1 MYAVVVIDRN
11 IKQAHPVAL
20 ENVSYT
26 VSRYTLL
33 FIVYCFHCRGV
44 NSGRF
49 TKFEF
54 TLFIKNWEYFVSG
67 SNYTFGGIKTPVRQ
81 LCPFR
86 NSPTEDIR
94 TEHEARE
101 KTYVCTLRCLC
112 VTIVAVE
119 KRYVLHNLSVCLQPQ
134 LSSMPSACAL
144 LLCYLWP
151 VWLHHISPH
160 YLINATISEK
170 KILNTSCILFS
181 LRILSEIFLI
191 LSTIQRNIVIN
202 VKTSLYKVPVFLATF

>member
-67 SNYTFGGIKTPVRQ
+67 SNYTFGGIKTPVR
-81 LCPFR
+81 
-86 NSPTEDIR
+86 
-94 TEHEARE
+94 
-101 KTYVCTLRCLC
+101 
-112 VTIVAVE
+112 
-119 KRYVLHNLSVCLQPQ
+119 
-134 LSSMPSACAL
+134 
-144 LLCYLWP
+144 
-151 VWLHHISPH
+151 
-160 YLINATISEK
+160 
-170 KILNTSCILFS
+170 
-181 LRILSEIFLI
+181 
-191 LSTIQRNIVIN
+191 
-202 VKTSLYKVPVFLATF
+202 